1 MEEKDVRR
9 ILVDMTEVNDTAVM
23 LFHALGTK
31 YANSA
36 AIETNRSKSCLAQ
49 FILFGENTQHQ
60 ILLTNVEIFIRM
72 VLRRFM
78 HLNS

>member
-36 AIETNRSKSCLAQ
+36 AIETNSSKSCLAQ
-49 FILFGENTQHQ
+49 FILLGENTLYR
-60 ILLTNVEIFIRM
+60 I
-72 VLRRFM
+72 
-78 HLNS
+78 

>member
-49 FILFGENTQHQ
+49 FILLAY
-60 ILLTNVEIFIRM
+60 IYLAYIYL
-72 VLRRFM
+72 
-78 HLNS
+78 HLITSIYIYLHLFTSY